1 MFRSSSLPRR
11 ALAYIPPTVVVG
23 ALLLPAA
30 SGVTAQESATPTA
43 MGLVQE
49 AGTFPTAPPPRSGHC
64 PRGHI
69 PITPFADLPVTG
81 VSTPVP

>member
-11 ALAYIPPTVVVG
+11 ALSFIPPTVVVG

-49 AGTFPTAPPPRSGHC
+49 AEHLPSCAPAEIRALPEGTHPDHAFRRSSG
-64 PRGHI
+64 
-69 PITPFADLPVTG
+69 
-81 VSTPVP
+81 